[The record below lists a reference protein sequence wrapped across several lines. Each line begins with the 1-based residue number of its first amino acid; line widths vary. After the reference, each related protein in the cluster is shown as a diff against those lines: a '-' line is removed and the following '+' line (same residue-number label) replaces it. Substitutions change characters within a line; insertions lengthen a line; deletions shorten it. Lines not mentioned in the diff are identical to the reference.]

1 MRIVSQGNGVEE
13 KLRLFIAITFVDIA
27 RKPIVSARDQLRSG
41 FDRMLAQM
49 FLQKLARDPAT
60 PQLLCLGH
68 IFWPGAFLA
77 PEIDRS
83 VGFEIDRL
91 FERFL
96 DLSDTLIDSLLIKI
110 VDLVSGFEV
119 AQ

>member
-1 MRIVSQGNGVEE
+1 MHASRN
-13 KLRLFIAITFVDIA
+13 A
-27 RKPIVSARDQLRSG
+27 IVSARDQLRSG
-41 FDRMLAQM
+41 LDRMFAQM
-49 FLQKLARDPAT
+49 FLQKLARDPAP
-60 PQLLCLGH
+60 PQLIRLAY
-68 IFWPGAFLA
+68 IFRPRTFIA

-91 FERFL
+91 FEQFL
-96 DLSDTLIDSLLIKI
+96 DFSYAFIDSLLIKI